1 MKVNSLSG
9 KSRRIY
15 NLKKIIKV
23 LLIVMIYVF
32 MFWGLSRGIEAL
44 IHKFDKREKCICE
57 PTIAVVKETVIE
69 EKIIEVTPETKKEDD
84 TIVKDVKQETVTEK
98 KQKTLTNTQKPA
110 TKNEYQAYAYDKVI
124 NLYLWSEEDYNALV
138 KLWDRESEWN
148 PHAHKKNS
156 GAHGI
161 PQSLPANKMASEGE
175 DYYTNGYTQINWG
188 LKYIKERYGSPLAA
202 WMHSERKGWY

>member
-1 MKVNSLSG
+1 M
-9 KSRRIY
+9 
-15 NLKKIIKV
+15 KKIIKV

-32 MFWGLSRGIEAL
+32 IFWGLSRGIEAL

-57 PTIAVVKETVIE
+57 PTIEVVKETIVE
-69 EKIIEVTPETKKEDD
+69 EKIIEVTPEAKEKSNVVTEDVKKEM
-84 TIVKDVKQETVTEK
+84 VTETK
-98 KQKTLTNTQKPA
+98 EKILTNTQEPA
-110 TKNEYQAYAYDKVI
+110 TKKEYQAYAYDKVI

-148 PHAHKKNS
+148 PHAHNKNS

-161 PQSLPANKMASEGE
+161 PQSLPANKMASEGD

>member
-1 MKVNSLSG
+1 M
-9 KSRRIY
+9 
-15 NLKKIIKV
+15 KKIIKV

-32 MFWGLSRGIEAL
+32 IFWGLSRGIRTL

-57 PTIAVVKETVIE
+57 PTVEVVKETVVE
-69 EKIIEVTPETKKEDD
+69 EKIIEVTPEVKEKSNVV
-84 TIVKDVKQETVTEK
+84 TEDVKKETVTET
-98 KQKTLTNTQKPA
+98 KQKILTNTQKPA

-148 PHAHKKNS
+148 PNAHNKNS

-161 PQSLPANKMASEGE
+161 PQSLTANKMAREGE

>member
-1 MKVNSLSG
+1 M
-9 KSRRIY
+9 
-15 NLKKIIKV
+15 KKIIKV

-32 MFWGLSRGIEAL
+32 IFWGLSRGIKAL
-44 IHKFDKREKCICE
+44 IHKFDKGEKCICE
-57 PTIAVVKETVIE
+57 PTIEVVKETVVE
-69 EKIIEVTPETKKEDD
+69 EKIIEVTPEAKEKSNVV
-84 TIVKDVKQETVTEK
+84 TEDVKKETVTETK
-98 KQKTLTNTQKPA
+98 EKILTNTQKPA

-148 PHAHKKNS
+148 PNAHNKNS

-161 PQSLPANKMASEGE
+161 PQSLPADKMASEGE

-202 WMHSERKGWY
+202 LMYSERKGWY

>member
-1 MKVNSLSG
+1 MDIKEERWSYVEG
-9 KSRRIY
+9 FDGRYKSQ
-15 NLKKIIKV
+15 KI
-23 LLIVMIYVF
+23 
-32 MFWGLSRGIEAL
+32 
-44 IHKFDKREKCICE
+44 
-57 PTIAVVKETVIE
+57 
-69 EKIIEVTPETKKEDD
+69 
-84 TIVKDVKQETVTEK
+84 
-98 KQKTLTNTQKPA
+98 LTNTQEPA

-148 PHAHKKNS
+148 PHAHNKNS

-161 PQSLPANKMASEGE
+161 PQSLPADKMASEGE

-202 WMHSERKGWY
+202 WMHSERKGWYSKNYIRRYYGRFAYYV

>member
-1 MKVNSLSG
+1 
-9 KSRRIY
+9 
-15 NLKKIIKV
+15 
-23 LLIVMIYVF
+23 MIYVF
-32 MFWGLSRGIEAL
+32 IFWGLSRGIRTL

-57 PTIAVVKETVIE
+57 PTVEVVKETVIE

-138 KLWDRESEWN
+138 KLWDRESKWN
-148 PHAHKKNS
+148 PNAHNKSS

-161 PQSLPANKMASEGE
+161 PQSLPASKMVSAGA
-175 DYYTNGYTQINWG
+175 DYYTNGSTQINWDI
-188 LKYIKERYGSPLAA
+188 KYIKKR
-202 WMHSERKGWY
+202 

>member
-1 MKVNSLSG
+1 M
-9 KSRRIY
+9 
-15 NLKKIIKV
+15 KKIIKV

-32 MFWGLSRGIEAL
+32 IFWGLSRGIEAL

-57 PTIAVVKETVIE
+57 PTVEVVKETVVE
-69 EKIIEVTPETKKEDD
+69 EKIIEVTPEAKEKSNVV
-84 TIVKDVKQETVTEK
+84 TEDVKKETVTET
-98 KQKTLTNTQKPA
+98 KQKILTNTQKPA

-148 PHAHKKNS
+148 PNAHNKNS

-188 LKYIKERYGSPLAA
+188 LKYIKKRYGSPLAA
-202 WMHSERKGWY
+202 WEHSKRKGWY

>member
-1 MKVNSLSG
+1 M
-9 KSRRIY
+9 
-15 NLKKIIKV
+15 KKIIKV

-32 MFWGLSRGIEAL
+32 IFWGLSRGIEAL

-57 PTIAVVKETVIE
+57 PTIEVVKETVVE
-69 EKIIEVTPETKKEDD
+69 EKIIEVTPEVKEKSNVVTEDVKKEM
-84 TIVKDVKQETVTEK
+84 VTETK
-98 KQKTLTNTQKPA
+98 EKILTNTQKPA

-148 PHAHKKNS
+148 PNAHNKNS

-161 PQSLPANKMASEGE
+161 PQSLPADKMASEGE

-202 WMHSERKGWY
+202 WMHSEKKGWY

>member
-1 MKVNSLSG
+1 M
-9 KSRRIY
+9 
-15 NLKKIIKV
+15 KKIIKI
-23 LLIVMIYVF
+23 LLIIMIYVF
-32 MFWGLSRGIEAL
+32 IFWGLARGIKAL
-44 IHKFDKREKCICE
+44 VHKFDKKESCICE
-57 PTIAVVKETVIE
+57 PTVEVVKETVVE
-69 EKIIEVTPETKKEDD
+69 EKIIEVTPEVKK
-84 TIVKDVKQETVTEK
+84 ETVTETK
-98 KQKTLTNTQKPA
+98 KEKLTNTQKPA

-138 KLWDRESEWN
+138 KLWNRESEWN
-148 PHAHKKNS
+148 PNAHNKSS

-202 WMHSERKGWY
+202 WIHSERKGWY

>member
-1 MKVNSLSG
+1 M
-9 KSRRIY
+9 
-15 NLKKIIKV
+15 KKIIKV

-32 MFWGLSRGIEAL
+32 MFWGLSRGIRAL

-57 PTIAVVKETVIE
+57 PTVEVVKETVVE
-69 EKIIEVTPETKKEDD
+69 EKIIEVTPEVKEKSNVV
-84 TIVKDVKQETVTEK
+84 TEDVKKETVTET

-138 KLWDRESEWN
+138 KLWDRESNWN
-148 PHAHKKNS
+148 PNAHNKSS

-161 PQSLPANKMASEGE
+161 PQSLPANKMASEGA

-188 LKYIKERYGSPLAA
+188 LKYIKARYGSPLAA
-202 WMHSERKGWY
+202 WMHSEKKGWY